1 MKLENPSVTGV
12 EAGGAPAVIRTK
24 LSNATLVEVPSHV
37 SRFGYDRRRLRSG
50 IVHIGVGNF
59 FRALVDEPL
68 MTIEGLMGA
77 EKITNTEMPATA
89 VFLALRQSAYI
100 VGQTINVDGG
110 NIMS

>member
-1 MKLENPSVTGV
+1 MFRGLATT
-12 EAGGAPAVIRTK
+12 AGGFD
-24 LSNATLVEVPSHV
+24 LESC
-37 SRFGYDRRRLRSG
+37 D
-50 IVHIGVGNF
+50 
-59 FRALVDEPL
+59 
-68 MTIEGLMGA
+68 IEGLMGA

>member
-37 SRFGYDRRRLRSG
+37 SRFGYDRGRLRPG

-59 FRALVDEPL
+59 FRAHEALYVDRCLHLPGQEAWA
-68 MTIEGLMGA
+68 IVGVGLGDGPG
-77 EKITNTEMPATA
+77 KRKKP
-89 VFLALRQSAYI
+89 RQSGRRT
-100 VGQTINVDGG
+100 VCTR
-110 NIMS
+110 